1 LHSDS
6 MVVETFLSLILS
18 YFSFL
23 VLACSP
29 CHGRDPLR
37 KYRRTKPIASRSS
50 LLACSNYLSIITT
63 YSQVRVDAGIPCSAS
78 QVLPISVGNM
88 FPRFRILKSLG
99 KSKINHVDKVLFL
112 VDANQ
117 EIIWLNISV

>member
-1 LHSDS
+1 
-6 MVVETFLSLILS
+6 
-18 YFSFL
+18 
-23 VLACSP
+23 
-29 CHGRDPLR
+29 
-37 KYRRTKPIASRSS
+37 
-50 LLACSNYLSIITT
+50 
-63 YSQVRVDAGIPCSAS
+63 
-78 QVLPISVGNM
+78 M